1 MAEENGQ
8 SLYVVQAQKAYTHEG
23 AGITPDDA
31 GVAWLDIATVEVP
44 PRTKRKTIIEKAFAE
59 GDVVINGTLQVRV
72 LDEESAR
79 EVPISLEEQPPRLKI
94 G

>member
-1 MAEENGQ
+1 MAEDSKYVIQHRVEVADGQNGD
-8 SLYVVQAQKAYTHEG
+8 G
-23 AGITPDDA
+23 A
-31 GVAWLDIATVEVP
+31 VAWEDIATVSVP

-59 GDVVINGTLQVRV
+59 AGVNAPPLLTTWHIRV

-79 EVPISLEEQPPRLKI
+79 EIPVGAKEQPPKLVI

>member
-8 SLYVVQAQKAYTHEG
+8 STYVVQTRQQDGEWT
-23 AGITPDDA
+23 DS
-31 GVAWLDIATVEVP
+31 ATVSVP
-44 PRTKRKTIIEKAFAE
+44 PRTKRKTILEKALAGFAPKLGE
-59 GDVVINGTLQVRV
+59 KWECRV

-79 EVPISLEEQPPRLKI
+79 ITPVESEEQPPRLKI